1 MKAIRKF
8 LKIVGIIL
16 WSLLAV
22 IGIFTVV
29 CIAIMNHRADKT
41 GEDQYFS
48 VSPDEK
54 VILKMRGDRLRSAG
68 PYAQDTVVLHMASV
82 PDPDRSAEI
91 RDYFQLD
98 TLYAADAPTWD
109 KALAVARFVATNIPH
124 NNQQVQPEKRNAIA
138 LWEYTKNVEPA
149 FNCRLHSIM
158 LYELLSS
165 IGLEARFITCLP
177 MDSNDPDCHVVNHVW
192 LPELGKWAMLDS
204 DMERGNYATD
214 ENGIPL
220 SLPEIRERYIQEKP
234 IWYHPAFCSEGDRN
248 PETYYYSYLAK
259 NVYWF
264 SSWETLHYDQEP
276 AGGRDRGRYV
286 HLVPTGFAPF
296 NASPGDIITS
306 DASQFWAA
314 PDFAPASPFR
324 P

>member
-1 MKAIRKF
+1 MKAIRRIF
-8 LKIVGIIL
+8 KIAGIVL
-16 WSLLAV
+16 WSVLALV
-22 IGIFTVV
+22 GIFTVV
-29 CIAIMNHRADKT
+29 CIAIGRHRANKT
-41 GEDQYFS
+41 GEDQIIS
-48 VSPDEK
+48 ISPDEK
-54 VILKMRGDRLRSAG
+54 VILKLRGDRLRSSG

-124 NNQQVQPEKRNAIA
+124 NNQRIQPEKRNAIA

-165 IGLEARFITCLP
+165 IGLDARYITCLP
-177 MDSNDPDCHVVNHVW
+177 MDSNDTDCHVVNHVW

-204 DMERGNYATD
+204 DMGGNYATD
-214 ENGIPL
+214 EDGTPL

-234 IWYHPAFCSEGDRN
+234 IWYHPGFCSDGDKN
-248 PETYYYSYLAK
+248 PETFHYGYMAK

-264 SSWETLHYDQEP
+264 SSWESLHYDQEP
-276 AGGRDRGRYV
+276 AGGKDSGRYV
-286 HLVPTGFAPF
+286 HLVPTGFDPF
-296 NASPGDIITS
+296 GASPGDIITS
-306 DASQFWAA
+306 DASQFWA
-314 PDFAPASPFR
+314 R
-324 P
+324 

>member
-1 MKAIRKF
+1 MKAIRRI
-8 LKIVGIIL
+8 LKIVGIVL
-16 WSLLAV
+16 WSILAI
-22 IGIFTVV
+22 IGIFAVV
-29 CIAIMNHRADKT
+29 CIAIGRHEANRT
-41 GEDQYFS
+41 GENQIIS
-48 VSPDEK
+48 INPDEMA
-54 VILKMRGDRLRSAG
+54 ILRMRVDRLRSAG
-68 PYAQDTVVLHMASV
+68 PYAQDTVVLRMASV
-82 PDPDRSAEI
+82 PDPARSAEI
-91 RDYFQLD
+91 REYFQLD

-124 NNQQVQPEKRNAIA
+124 NNQRVQPEKRNAIA

-177 MDSNDPDCHVVNHVW
+177 MDSNDTDCHVVNHVW

-220 SLPEIRERYIQEKP
+220 SLPEIRERYIREKP
-234 IWYHPAFCSEGDRN
+234 IWYHPAFCSEGDRT

-264 SSWETLHYDQEP
+264 SSWETLHYDQESTS
-276 AGGRDRGRYV
+276 GRDLSRYV
-286 HLVPTGFAPF
+286 HLVPTGFASF
-296 NASPGDIITS
+296 GASSGDIITS

-314 PDFAPASPFR
+314 P
-324 P
+324 

>member
-1 MKAIRKF
+1 MKAIRRI
-8 LKIVGIIL
+8 LKIVGIVL
-16 WSLLAV
+16 WSILAI

-29 CIAIMNHRADKT
+29 SIAIGRHLANKT
-41 GEDQYFS
+41 GEDQIIS
-48 VSPDEK
+48 INPDEMA
-54 VILKMRGDRLRSAG
+54 ILRMRVDRLRSAG

-82 PDPDRSAEI
+82 PDPARSAEI
-91 RDYFQLD
+91 REYFQLD

-124 NNQQVQPEKRNAIA
+124 NNQRVQPEKRNAIA
-138 LWEYTKNVEPA
+138 LWEYTKNVESA

-177 MDSNDPDCHVVNHVW
+177 MDSNDTDCHVVNHVW
-192 LPELGKWAMLDS
+192 LPELDKWAMLDS
-204 DMERGNYATD
+204 DMGGNYATGED
-214 ENGIPL
+214 GTPL

-234 IWYHPAFCSEGDRN
+234 VWYHPAFCPDGDRN
-248 PETYYYSYLAK
+248 PEAFHYTYMAK

-264 SSWETLHYDQEP
+264 SCWETLHYDHES
-276 AGGRDRGRYV
+276 AGGPDRGRYV

-296 NASPGDIITS
+296 GASSGDIITS

-314 PDFAPASPFR
+314 P
-324 P
+324 